1 MGQGESG
8 YIFNPT
14 PLKEVLPDI
23 LIGPNPKLLRIKV
36 GVRGRVEA
44 RPLAR
49 RQPGC
54 RQSGLECLAEICLE
68 ITTVAICAGVG
79 FYAAGG
85 GD

>member
-49 RQPGC
+49 REPRC
-54 RQSGLECLAEICLE
+54 RQFGDDPIDVIGGLPGSGDPKPDKLPI
-68 ITTVAICAGVG
+68 IS
-79 FYAAGG
+79 GG
-85 GD
+85 W